1 MSSAIAFGKAQIALD
16 LCFPTAVTFN
26 KSIQGK
32 KKVLAHGFPGDVARI
47 LFAGAGTIAIFLFV
61 WEKPIGIQ

>member
-1 MSSAIAFGKAQIALD
+1 MHLGKLKLLLTFVFQLQLLSTKAFRK
-16 LCFPTAVTFN
+16 
-26 KSIQGK
+26 K

-61 WEKPIGIQ
+61 WEKPISIQ